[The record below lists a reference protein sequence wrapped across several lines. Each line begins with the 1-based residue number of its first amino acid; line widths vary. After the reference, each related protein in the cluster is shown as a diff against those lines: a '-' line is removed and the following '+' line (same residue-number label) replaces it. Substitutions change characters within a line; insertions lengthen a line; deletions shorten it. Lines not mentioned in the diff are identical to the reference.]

1 MDLSFMM
8 SDLDKQKVQMQV
20 DTFNKSIS
28 QAREAKPEL
37 NKDDFLKILI
47 TQLTHQDPT
56 SPMEDKEFI
65 AQMAQFSTL
74 EQMTNMS
81 TEFEKMARMLSSN
94 NALELLGKTVEI
106 SEGDHT
112 VTGIVEEITGGEF
125 PQLLVGGSYYE
136 YSKVTSIKQ

>member
-1 MDLSFMM
+1 MDLSLMM
-8 SDLDKQKVQMQV
+8 SDIEKQKVQMQV
-20 DTFNKSIS
+20 DTFNKSIG
-28 QAREAKPEL
+28 QGRTAKAEL
-37 NKDDFLKILI
+37 DKDDFLKILI

-56 SPMEDKEFI
+56 KPMEDKEFI

-81 TEFEKMARMLSSN
+81 AEFEKMARMLSSN

-112 VTGIVEEITGGEF
+112 VTGVVEEITGGEF
-125 PQLLVGGSYYE
+125 PQLLVGGSYHE
-136 YSKVTSIKQ
+136 YSKVTTIKQ

>member
-8 SDLDKQKVQMQV
+8 SDIEKQRVHMQV
-20 DTFNKSIS
+20 DSFNKSINEG
-28 QAREAKPEL
+28 REFKPEL
-37 NKDDFLKILI
+37 DKDDFLQILI

-56 SPMEDKEFI
+56 KPMEDKEFI

-81 TEFEKMARMLSSN
+81 SEFEKMARMLSSN

-106 SEGDHT
+106 SEGNHT
-112 VTGIVEEITGGEF
+112 VTGVVEEISGGEY
-125 PQLLVGGSYYE
+125 PQLLVGGSFYD
-136 YSKVTSIKQ
+136 YSQVTSIKE